1 VKRGAWSDTDCRP
14 TLHAPRLMSPV
25 PAPPPLSELTRVPT
39 HIAIIMDGNG
49 RWAQARGLPR
59 LMGHRQG
66 VENIRAILNA
76 AVEFGVKYLTI
87 YAFSTENWN
96 RPLDEVRGLMTI
108 LEQTIQRETPEL
120 HKNGVRI
127 RHLGRTDGLSQHL
140 QKLIGDAVALTK
152 NNERLTL
159 NVAFNYGGRAEIIDA
174 VKRIVTDGVALENI
188 NEELFTHY
196 LYTGNTPDP
205 DLVIRTAG
213 EMRLSN
219 YLIWQ
224 SAYAEYYA
232 TPAYWPDFDKD
243 ELYRALEEYSQRER
257 RFGKV
262 LKP

>member
-1 VKRGAWSDTDCRP
+1 
-14 TLHAPRLMSPV
+14 MSPV
-25 PAPPPLSELTRVPT
+25 LEKTLDLSELTRIPRHV
-39 HIAIIMDGNG
+39 AIIMDGNG

-59 LMGHRQG
+59 VMGHRQG
-66 VENIRAILNA
+66 VENIRPLLNA
-76 AVEFGVKYLTI
+76 AVEFGIQYMTI

-120 HKNGVRI
+120 NRNGVRI
-127 RHLGRTDGLSQHL
+127 RHLGRTDRLSD
-140 QKLIGDAVALTK
+140 KLIKLIADAVELTK
-152 NNERLTL
+152 HNTRLNL

-174 VKRIVTDGVALENI
+174 VKRIVADNI
-188 NEELFTHY
+188 PVETITEELFTHY
-196 LYTGNTPDP
+196 LYTAETPDP

-232 TPAYWPDFDKD
+232 TPTYWPDFDKA
-243 ELYRALEEYSQRER
+243 ELYKALLEYSQRER

>member
-1 VKRGAWSDTDCRP
+1 
-14 TLHAPRLMSPV
+14 MSAV
-25 PAPPPLSELTRVPT
+25 LENTSTTTELKHIPAHV
-39 HIAIIMDGNG
+39 AIIMDGNG
-49 RWAQARGLPR
+49 RWAKKRGMPR
-59 LMGHRQG
+59 LVGHRQG
-66 VENIRAILNA
+66 VENIRPILNA
-76 AVEFGVKYLTI
+76 SVEFGIKYLTI
-87 YAFSTENWN
+87 YAFSTENWD

-127 RHLGRTDGLSQHL
+127 RHLGRMDGLSPHL
-140 QKLIGDAVALTK
+140 QKLIADAVELTS
-152 NNERLTL
+152 NNTRLTL

-174 VKRIVTDGVALENI
+174 VKRIVEDGIPADQITEK
-188 NEELFTHY
+188 LFTHY
-196 LYTGNTPDP
+196 LYTGDTPDP

-224 SAYAEYYA
+224 SAYAEYYS
-232 TPAYWPDFDKD
+232 TPVYWPDFDKQ
-243 ELYRALEEYSQRER
+243 ELYRALVAFNQRER

>member
-1 VKRGAWSDTDCRP
+1 ME
-14 TLHAPRLMSPV
+14 TLEH
-25 PAPPPLSELTRVPT
+25 VPT
-39 HIAIIMDGNG
+39 HVAIIMDGNG
-49 RWAQARGLPR
+49 RWAQARGMPR
-59 LMGHRQG
+59 LMGHRAG
-66 VENIRAILNA
+66 VENIRRVLNA

-96 RPLDEVRGLMTI
+96 RPPDEVRGLMTI

-120 HKNGVRI
+120 NKNGVSI
-127 RHLGRTDGLSQHL
+127 RHIGRMAGLSPNL
-140 QKLIGDAVALTK
+140 QKLIRDAVDLTK
-152 NNERLTL
+152 NNNRLVL

-174 VKRIVTDGVALENI
+174 VKQIIADGVPAEQI

-196 LYTGNTPDP
+196 LYTANIPDP
-205 DLVIRTAG
+205 DLVVRTAG

-232 TPAYWPDFDKD
+232 TPTYWPDFDRQA
-243 ELYRALEEYSQRER
+243 LYDALLAYNQRER

>member
-1 VKRGAWSDTDCRP
+1 MALLEKASAV
-14 TLHAPRLMSPV
+14 
-25 PAPPPLSELTRVPT
+25 SELTRIPT
-39 HIAIIMDGNG
+39 HVAIIMDGNG

-66 VENIRAILNA
+66 VENIRRILNA
-76 AVEFGVKYLTI
+76 SVEFGIKYLTI
-87 YAFSTENWN
+87 YAFSTENWD

-127 RHLGRTDGLSQHL
+127 RHLGRTDGLSTHL
-140 QKLIGDAVALTK
+140 QRLIADAVELTK
-152 NNERLTL
+152 KNERLTL

-174 VKRIVTDGVALENI
+174 VKRIVADKIPVEKIDEA
-188 NEELFTHY
+188 LFTHY
-196 LYTGNTPDP
+196 LYTGETPDP

-232 TPAYWPDFDKD
+232 TPAYWPDFEKE
-243 ELYRALEEYSQRER
+243 ELYRALLEYSQRER

-262 LKP
+262 SKP

>member
-1 VKRGAWSDTDCRP
+1 MAAVLERENQIAE
-14 TLHAPRLMSPV
+14 
-25 PAPPPLSELTRVPT
+25 LSRVPR

-49 RWAQARGLPR
+49 RWAQKRGLPR

-66 VENIRAILNA
+66 VENIRRILNA
-76 AVEFGVKYLTI
+76 SVEFGIKYLTI
-87 YAFSTENWN
+87 YALSTENWN
-96 RPLDEVRGLMTI
+96 RPLEEVRGLMTI

-127 RHLGRTDGLSQHL
+127 RHLGRTTGLSTHL
-140 QKLIGDAVALTK
+140 QKLIADAVALTRE
-152 NNERLTL
+152 NDRLVL

-174 VKRIVTDGVALENI
+174 VKHIVADGVPADEI
-188 NEELFTHY
+188 TEELFTRY
-196 LYTGNTPDP
+196 LYTADIPDP

-232 TPAYWPDFDKD
+232 TPVYWPDFDKK
-243 ELYRALEEYSQRER
+243 ELYKALVAYAQRER
-257 RFGKV
+257 RYGKV

>member
-1 VKRGAWSDTDCRP
+1 
-14 TLHAPRLMSPV
+14 MSV
-25 PAPPPLSELTRVPT
+25 VLEDKNTITELK
-39 HIAIIMDGNG
+39 HIPNHVAIIMDGNG
-49 RWAQARGLPR
+49 RWAKKRGMPR
-59 LMGHRQG
+59 LIGHRQG
-66 VENIRAILNA
+66 VENIRPILNA
-76 AVEFGVKYLTI
+76 SVEFGIKYLTI
-87 YAFSTENWN
+87 YAFSTENWD

-127 RHLGRTDGLSQHL
+127 RHLGRMDGLSPHL
-140 QKLIGDAVALTK
+140 QKLIADAVALTAK
-152 NNERLTL
+152 NERLNL

-174 VKRIVTDGVALENI
+174 VKRIVTDGIPVEQI
-188 NEELFTHY
+188 SEELFTHY
-196 LYTGNTPDP
+196 LYTGDTPDP

-224 SAYAEYYA
+224 SAYAEYYS

-243 ELYRALEEYSQRER
+243 ELYRALVAFNQRER

>member
-1 VKRGAWSDTDCRP
+1 MSVVLEKTTAYTEL
-14 TLHAPRLMSPV
+14 LHI
-25 PAPPPLSELTRVPT
+25 PT
-39 HIAIIMDGNG
+39 HVAIIMDGNG
-49 RWAQARGLPR
+49 RWAKKRGLPR
-59 LMGHRQG
+59 LLGHRQG
-66 VENIRAILNA
+66 VENIRPILNA
-76 AVEFGVKYLTI
+76 SVEFGIKYLTI

-96 RPLDEVRGLMTI
+96 RPLDEVRGLMSI

-127 RHLGRTDGLSQHL
+127 RHLGRMDGLSPHL
-140 QKLIGDAVALTK
+140 QKLIANAVELTSK
-152 NNERLTL
+152 NERLNL

-174 VKRIVTDGVALENI
+174 VKRIVADGIPAEQI
-188 NEELFTHY
+188 TESLFTHY
-196 LYTGNTPDP
+196 LYTGETPDP

-224 SAYAEYYA
+224 SAYAEYYS
-232 TPAYWPDFDKD
+232 TPVYWPDFNKD
-243 ELYRALEEYSQRER
+243 ELYRALVAFNQRER

>member
-1 VKRGAWSDTDCRP
+1 MSAVLQKNSP
-14 TLHAPRLMSPV
+14 TTKL
-25 PAPPPLSELTRVPT
+25 ENVPT
-39 HIAIIMDGNG
+39 HVAIIMDGNG
-49 RWAQARGLPR
+49 RWAKARGLPR

-66 VENIRAILNA
+66 VENIRRILNA
-76 AVEFGVKYLTI
+76 SVEFGVKYLTI
-87 YAFSTENWN
+87 YAFSTENWD

-120 HKNGVRI
+120 NKNGVRI
-127 RHLGRTDGLSQHL
+127 RHLGRTDGLSKHL
-140 QKLIGDAVALTK
+140 QKLIADAVALTA

-174 VKRIVTDGVALENI
+174 VKRIIADGI
-188 NEELFTHY
+188 PPDQISEELFTRY
-196 LYTGNTPDP
+196 LYTGDTPDP

-232 TPAYWPDFDKD
+232 TPTYWPDFDKD
-243 ELYRALEEYSQRER
+243 ELYRALSTYSQRER

>member
-1 VKRGAWSDTDCRP
+1 
-14 TLHAPRLMSPV
+14 MSALLEIDSAY
-25 PAPPPLSELTRVPT
+25 PALARVPT
-39 HIAIIMDGNG
+39 HVAIIMDGNG

-59 LMGHRQG
+59 LLGHRQG
-66 VENIRAILNA
+66 VENIRPILNA
-76 AVEFGVKYLTI
+76 SVEFGIKYLTI
-87 YAFSTENWN
+87 YAFSTENWD

-127 RHLGRTDGLSQHL
+127 QHLGRMDGLSGQL
-140 QKLIGDAVALTK
+140 QKLIEGAVALTA

-174 VKRIVTDGVALENI
+174 VKRIITDGIPVEAIDEK
-188 NEELFTHY
+188 LFTRY
-196 LYTGNTPDP
+196 LYTGDTPDP

-232 TPAYWPDFDKD
+232 TPAYWPDFGKA
-243 ELYRALEEYSQRER
+243 ELYRALQAYSQRDR

>member
-1 VKRGAWSDTDCRP
+1 MEKLD
-14 TLHAPRLMSPV
+14 
-25 PAPPPLSELTRVPT
+25 RVPT
-39 HIAIIMDGNG
+39 HVAIIMDGNG
-49 RWAQARGLPR
+49 RWAQSRGLPR
-59 LMGHRQG
+59 IMGHRAG
-66 VENIRAILNA
+66 VENMRRVLNA
-76 AVEFGVKYLTI
+76 CVDFQVKYLTI

-120 HKNGVRI
+120 HKNGVSI
-127 RHLGRTDGLSQHL
+127 RHLGRMDGLSPHL
-140 QKLIGDAVALTK
+140 QNLIREAVELTK
-152 NNERLTL
+152 DNQRLIL
-159 NVAFNYGGRAEIIDA
+159 NVAFNYGGRAEIVDA
-174 VKRIVTDGVALENI
+174 VKRIVKAGIAVDEI
-188 NEELFTHY
+188 NEELITNY
-196 LYTGNTPDP
+196 LYTHGTPDP

-232 TPAYWPDFDKD
+232 THAYWPDFDKQ
-243 ELYRALEEYSQRER
+243 ELYAALLAYNQRER

>member
-1 VKRGAWSDTDCRP
+1 MPAVLESPATSTDFV
-14 TLHAPRLMSPV
+14 HI
-25 PAPPPLSELTRVPT
+25 PT
-39 HIAIIMDGNG
+39 HVAIIMDGNG
-49 RWAQARGLPR
+49 RWAQSRGLPR

-66 VENIRAILNA
+66 VENIRRILNA
-76 AVEFGVKYLTI
+76 SVEFGIKYLTI
-87 YAFSTENWN
+87 YAFSTENWS

-127 RHLGRTDGLSQHL
+127 RHLGRMDGLSPHL
-140 QKLIGDAVALTK
+140 QKLIREAVALTA

-174 VKRIVTDGVALENI
+174 VKRVVADGIPVERI
-188 NEELFTHY
+188 NEELFTRY
-196 LYTGNTPDP
+196 LYTGDTPDP

-219 YLIWQ
+219 YLLWQ
-224 SAYAEYYA
+224 AAYAEYYA
-232 TPAYWPDFDKD
+232 TPTYWPDFDRD
-243 ELYRALEEYSQRER
+243 ELYKAISTYSQRER
-257 RFGKV
+257 RFGQV

>member
-1 VKRGAWSDTDCRP
+1 MTVLEKST
-14 TLHAPRLMSPV
+14 
-25 PAPPPLSELTRVPT
+25 PAAELTRVPA

-66 VENIRAILNA
+66 VENIRPILNA
-76 AVEFGVKYLTI
+76 CVEFGVKHLTI
-87 YAFSTENWN
+87 YAFSTENWD

-127 RHLGRTDGLSQHL
+127 RHLGRTTGLSQNL
-140 QKLIGDAVALTK
+140 QKLIADAVALTQDNK
-152 NNERLTL
+152 RLTL

-174 VKRIVTDGVALENI
+174 VKRIVADGIPADRIDEA
-188 NEELFTHY
+188 LFTRY
-196 LYTGNTPDP
+196 LYTGDTPDP

-232 TPAYWPDFDKD
+232 TPAYWPDFDKA
-243 ELYRALEEYSQRER
+243 ELYRALLEYSQRER
-257 RFGKV
+257 RYGKV